1 MPDEQDRPV
10 GMFPDLLQDVARRGP
25 RAEGRRLDRFPA
37 KADCLENRLRCLTGP
52 NERGDEDPIERGD
65 ELSEALGDL
74 PCSFLSRSRQATVGV
89 EPGGGALFR
98 FGMPEKDDQ
107 HPLILSL
114 SLKSSMNPTGIGPRS
129 WYIISI
135 Q

>member
-89 EPGGGALFR
+89 EPGGGAVSYTHLR
-98 FGMPEKDDQ
+98 AHETRHDLVCRLLLEK
-107 HPLILSL
+107 
-114 SLKSSMNPTGIGPRS
+114 K
-129 WYIISI
+129 
-135 Q
+135 